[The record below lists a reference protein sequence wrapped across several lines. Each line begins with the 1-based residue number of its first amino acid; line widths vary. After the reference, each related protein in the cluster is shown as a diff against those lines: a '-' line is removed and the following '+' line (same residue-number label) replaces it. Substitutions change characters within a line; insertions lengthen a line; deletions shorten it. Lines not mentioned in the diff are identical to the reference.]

1 MATMMSD
8 GHKMSGE
15 QAAILQ
21 DLCEK
26 TGHPFSDQ
34 LTAEKAQQLIDEL
47 SAEVDGTDLP
57 ENS

>member
-8 GHKMSGE
+8 SHKMSGE

-34 LTAEKAQQLIDEL
+34 LTAAKAQELIDEL
-47 SAEVDGTDLP
+47 SAEVDGTDIP

>member
-1 MATMMSD
+1 MATMAAD
-8 GHKMSGE
+8 NHKMSGE

-34 LTAEKAQQLIDEL
+34 MSAQKADELIEEL
-47 SAEVDGTDLP
+47 SAQVEGTELP
-57 ENS
+57 EKS

>member
-34 LTAEKAQQLIDEL
+34 LTAAKAQELIDEL
-47 SAEVDGTDLP
+47 SAEVEGTDLP
-57 ENS
+57 EDE